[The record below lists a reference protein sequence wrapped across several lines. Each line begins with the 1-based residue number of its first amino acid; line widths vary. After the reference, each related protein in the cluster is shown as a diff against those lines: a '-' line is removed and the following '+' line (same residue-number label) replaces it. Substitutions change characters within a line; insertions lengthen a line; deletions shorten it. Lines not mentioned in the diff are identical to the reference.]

1 MKGQKVTDFK
11 SRFVELCSHSEYN
24 DSEIARALSVSKQT
38 ISSWR
43 SGVRSPRSPM
53 IQMIADYF
61 GVNVPWL
68 LGYDVD
74 PRQPQIPDIPGILPI
89 TTRKI
94 PLLGTIA
101 CGEPIMTD
109 APFEAYVELGSN
121 VNADF
126 ALRAAGDSMVG
137 AFIRDGDIVFI
148 HRQPTV
154 DDGEIAAV
162 LIDGEAT
169 LKRVRHVGTDLVLW
183 PENPSY
189 QPIIVP
195 AGSAKDIRVL
205 GKAVAFQSDV
215 R

>member
-74 PRQPQIPDIPGILPI
+74 PRQPQIPDNPDVIPIQ
-89 TTRKI
+89 TRRI
-94 PLLGTIA
+94 PLLGDIA
-101 CGEPIMTD
+101 CGTPTEPSQE
-109 APFEAYVELGSN
+109 FEAYVTAGTGLR
-121 VNADF
+121 ADY
-126 ALRAAGDSMVG
+126 ALRAHGDSMIG
-137 AFIRDGDIVFI
+137 ARIYDGDIVFI
-148 HRQPTV
+148 RSQPTV

-162 LIDGEAT
+162 LIDGETT
-169 LKRVRHVGTDLVLW
+169 LKRVRHVSGQLLLL
-183 PENPSY
+183 PENQAY
-189 QPIIVP
+189 APIIAS
-195 AGSAKDIRVL
+195 AGQDVRIL
-205 GKAVAFQSDV
+205 GKAIAFQSDV

>member
-74 PRQPQIPDIPGILPI
+74 PRQPQIPDIPDVIPI
-89 TTRKI
+89 QTRRI
-94 PLLGTIA
+94 PLLGDIA
-101 CGEPIMTD
+101 CGTPTEPSQE
-109 APFEAYVELGSN
+109 FEAYVTVGTGLR
-121 VNADF
+121 ADY
-126 ALRAAGDSMVG
+126 ALRAHGDSMIG
-137 AFIRDGDIVFI
+137 ARIYDGDIVFI
-148 HRQPTV
+148 RSQPTV

-162 LIDGEAT
+162 LIDGETT
-169 LKRVRHVGTDLVLW
+169 LKRVRHVSGQLLLL
-183 PENPSY
+183 PENQAY
-189 QPIIVP
+189 APIIAS
-195 AGSAKDIRVL
+195 AGQDVRIL
-205 GKAVAFQSDV
+205 GKAIAFQSDV